1 MKNIIVYTSSTCPYC
16 TAAKDYLKSLGQE
29 YTEKNVS
36 TDAEARKELMKMGYM
51 GVPVIIIDGNEM
63 VGFDKE
69 KISELLEE

>member
-36 TDAEARKELMKMGYM
+36 IDAEARKELMKMGYM